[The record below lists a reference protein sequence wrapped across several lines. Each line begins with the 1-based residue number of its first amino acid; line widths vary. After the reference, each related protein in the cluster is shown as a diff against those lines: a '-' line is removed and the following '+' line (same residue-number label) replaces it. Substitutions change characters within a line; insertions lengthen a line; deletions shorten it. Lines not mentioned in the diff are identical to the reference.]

1 MNMFFC
7 KKDVKLTHIR
17 KQYHEKKNSLVDLMV
32 GISNKFK
39 SLKVL
44 KEQMKCLKKRWQLDF
59 QLEEK

>member
-1 MNMFFC
+1 M
-7 KKDVKLTHIR
+7 K
-17 KQYHEKKNSLVDLMV
+17 KKNSLVDLMV

>member
-39 SLKVL
+39 SLKVS
-44 KEQMKCLKKRWQLDF
+44 KEQMKCLKKR
-59 QLEEK
+59 